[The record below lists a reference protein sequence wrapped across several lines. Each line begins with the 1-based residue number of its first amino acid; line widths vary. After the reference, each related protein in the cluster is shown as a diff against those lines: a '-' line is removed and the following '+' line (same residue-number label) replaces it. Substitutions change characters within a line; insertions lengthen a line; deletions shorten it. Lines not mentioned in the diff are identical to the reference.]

1 MTLPLALVIEDD
13 PDIANVFSFALQLAG
28 YATQI
33 IEDGGL
39 AIEQLNALLPAL
51 VVLDLNLPHVSG
63 EAILQ
68 HIRAQARLAKTRVII
83 ATAKDRAAEF
93 LHHEADM
100 VLIKP
105 ISTNQLMELA
115 ARLKPAASS

>member
-1 MTLPLALVIEDD
+1 MSLPLALIIEDD

-28 YATQI
+28 YATQT

-39 AIEQLNALLPAL
+39 AIEQLNSLLPAL

-63 EAILQ
+63 ESILQ
-68 HIRAQARLAKTRVII
+68 HIRTQAGLANTRVIV
-83 ATAKDRAAEF
+83 ATAQDRAAEY
-93 LHHEADM
+93 LQHEADM

-105 ISTNQLMELA
+105 ISPTQLMELA
-115 ARLKPAASS
+115 ARLKPQG

>member
-28 YATQI
+28 YTTQA

-39 AIEQLNALLPAL
+39 AIEQLNILVPAL

-63 EAILQ
+63 ESILQ

-93 LHHEADM
+93 LHQEADM

-115 ARLKPAASS
+115 ARLKPASS

>member
-13 PDIANVFSFALQLAG
+13 PDIAAVFSIALEMAG
-28 YATQI
+28 YTTQTV
-33 IEDGGL
+33 EDGGL
-39 AIEQLNALLPAL
+39 ALEELNRVLPAL
-51 VVLDLNLPHVSG
+51 VVLDLNLPHVTG
-63 EAILQ
+63 ETILR

-115 ARLKPAASS
+115 ARLKPMSE

>member
-1 MTLPLALVIEDD
+1 MTLPIALVIEDD
-13 PDIANVFSFALQLAG
+13 PDIATVFEFALEMAG
-28 YATQI
+28 YAPHTI
-33 IEDGGL
+33 DDGRVAL
-39 AIEQLNALLPAL
+39 EQLDRILPAL

-63 EAILQ
+63 EAILR
-68 HIRAQARLAKTRVII
+68 HIRAQAGLAKTRIII
-83 ATAKDRAAEF
+83 ATAQDRAAEF

-115 ARLKPAASS
+115 ARLKPLDQ

>member
-1 MTLPLALVIEDD
+1 MTAPLALVIEDD
-13 PDIANVFSFALQLAG
+13 PDIAHVFSFALQLAG
-28 YATQI
+28 YDART

-39 AIEQLNALLPAL
+39 AIEQLNILVPAL

-63 EAILQ
+63 ESILQ
-68 HIRAQARLAKTRVII
+68 HIRSQARLANTRVII

-115 ARLKPAASS
+115 ARLKPPE